1 MTPWEELR
9 HAHLLQSTT
18 AGQFLGGL
26 FCILSRLHFMGI
38 IAQLVHFMVPGFSK
52 MASCYFLQL
61 IVNATAR
68 LWAMYC
74 LIRIP
79 CAYAQV
85 LSLREGEMR
94 FWLCIYRAHQMWHAC
109 DCTAAW
115 LGHVGYRESSVLCS
129 FLLAQSCAL
138 LQDVAVLCAVP
149 AVLHSLNC
157 VLLLPCCMYSLALLV
172 PRGMTC

>member
-1 MTPWEELR
+1 MMVRCARSEKSDSLGRAATR
-9 HAHLLQSTT
+9 TST
-18 AGQFLGGL
+18 AVDYRGAVLGGL

-61 IVNATAR
+61 IVSATAR

-85 LSLREGEMR
+85 LSLR
-94 FWLCIYRAHQMWHAC
+94 
-109 DCTAAW
+109 D
-115 LGHVGYRESSVLCS
+115 
-129 FLLAQSCAL
+129 
-138 LQDVAVLCAVP
+138 
-149 AVLHSLNC
+149 
-157 VLLLPCCMYSLALLV
+157 
-172 PRGMTC
+172 